1 MKGVLTIITEEQQSM
16 KENAVTVTEIM
27 DDQLQTD
34 FPNPSYAQPTVNVSL
49 PHAEEEVHSHAMGSS
64 EAYAQRN
71 LADLSVCSDH
81 FDELSSEQTQSMS
94 VTSSVSSF
102 PTRHKKHKTVPRD
115 VSEVRRSNRIVVI
128 TAGYKDKDA
137 AMQAAAK
144 EVDTVSSKV
153 KQTSKY
159 VSKKNPLSKKSNNS
173 QFTAVV
179 RDHVAPPPPELPM
192 ETIQVIGREQC
203 QILPEDISA
212 DKLLADV

>member
-1 MKGVLTIITEEQQSM
+1 VEFSLHH
-16 KENAVTVTEIM
+16 
-27 DDQLQTD
+27 DDD
-34 FPNPSYAQPTVNVSL
+34 
-49 PHAEEEVHSHAMGSS
+49 EVHSHAMGSS
-64 EAYAQRN
+64 EVHARRN
-71 LADLSVCSDH
+71 IVDLSVCSDH
-81 FDELSSEQTQSMS
+81 FDDLSTEQTQDMS

-102 PTRHKKHKTVPRD
+102 PTRNKKQKTVPRD
-115 VSEVRRSNRIVVI
+115 VSEVRRSNRIAVI